1 MGLFCNL
8 LRNPSLG
15 DVMHY
20 RLLSVHPSCANHNSI
35 MEHSTK
41 LKLLG
46 EVTLTSSNWQNNFV
60 VKKSRLLGAEIW
72 KSFLAHIFAKNALIH
87 VRPRPRWPP
96 PPFHAAR
103 FVQYTAAAKM
113 CTFRENQATIF
124 WSRQMLC
131 AFNCDRPHY
140 GRAVCMQ
147 DAIQPTA
154 VGACMV
160 TQAQTATYRIAVLRY
175 TITCLCYDPHPKKE
189 QELSYC
195 KQIVRQLRTQ

>member
-1 MGLFCNL
+1 
-8 LRNPSLG
+8 
-15 DVMHY
+15 
-20 RLLSVHPSCANHNSI
+20 
-35 MEHSTK
+35 
-41 LKLLG
+41 LKIVFGAYLCKKCIDSRKT
-46 EVTLTSSNWQNNFV
+46 ETTMTSSP
-60 VKKSRLLGAEIW
+60 I
-72 KSFLAHIFAKNALIH
+72 
-87 VRPRPRWPP
+87 PC
-96 PPFHAAR
+96 
-103 FVQYTAAAKM
+103 
-113 CTFRENQATIF
+113 CTFRSVHCSNKNVYF
-124 WSRQMLC
+124 SRKSGDDILVSADALC